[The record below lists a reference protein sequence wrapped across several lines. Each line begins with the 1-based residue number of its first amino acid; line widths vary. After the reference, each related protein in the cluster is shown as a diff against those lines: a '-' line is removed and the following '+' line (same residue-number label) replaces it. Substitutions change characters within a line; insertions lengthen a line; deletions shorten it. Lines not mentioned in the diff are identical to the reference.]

1 MAHAGIIIII
11 FAVKICVR
19 IFICLKGKVHKF
31 STVSVPFWDLVIRPG
46 TKEAEGLSKED
57 LDKRAKVC
65 ENKMMLSVYCM

>member
-1 MAHAGIIIII
+1 MFERKSSPISNVNI
-11 FAVKICVR
+11 
-19 IFICLKGKVHKF
+19 
-31 STVSVPFWDLVIRPG
+31 PFWHLVIRPG